1 MTTNDVNTIDT
12 KKKTAKKKTKE
23 GLVFALIALSI
34 VATFGGIALV
44 SRGVPS
50 GWIGIAAALP
60 MLLIVA
66 RAMRAASSALPPEPK
81 AEEGPAES

>member
-1 MTTNDVNTIDT
+1 MKTNDVNTIDT
-12 KKKTAKKKTKE
+12 KTTATKTTKE
-23 GLVFALIALSI
+23 GAVFALIALSI

-44 SRGVPS
+44 SRGVTS

-81 AEEGPAES
+81 AEEGSAES

>member
-1 MTTNDVNTIDT
+1 MKTNDVNTIDT
-12 KKKTAKKKTKE
+12 KRTATRTTKE

-81 AEEGPAES
+81 AEEGSAES

>member
-1 MTTNDVNTIDT
+1 MKTNDMHTTDTNTKAT
-12 KKKTAKKKTKE
+12 TTKE

-34 VATFGGIALV
+34 VAMFGGFGLL

-60 MLLIVA
+60 MLLVVA
-66 RAMRAASSALPPEPK
+66 RAMRAASSTLPAEPK
-81 AEEGPAES
+81 AEERSAEI

>member
-1 MTTNDVNTIDT
+1 MKTNDMHTTDTNTKAT
-12 KKKTAKKKTKE
+12 TTTKE

-34 VATFGGIALV
+34 VATFGGFGLL

-60 MLLIVA
+60 MLLVVA
-66 RAMRAASSALPPEPK
+66 RAMRAASSTLPAEPK
-81 AEEGPAES
+81 AEERSAEI

>member
-1 MTTNDVNTIDT
+1 MKTNDVHTIDT
-12 KKKTAKKKTKE
+12 KTKATKTKE
-23 GLVFALIALSI
+23 RLVFALIALSI

-81 AEEGPAES
+81 AEEGSAEI